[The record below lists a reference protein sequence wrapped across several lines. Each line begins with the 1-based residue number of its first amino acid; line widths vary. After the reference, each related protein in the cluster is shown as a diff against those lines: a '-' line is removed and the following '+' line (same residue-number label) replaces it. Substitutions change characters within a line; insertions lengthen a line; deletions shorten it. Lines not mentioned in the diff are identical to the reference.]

1 MPVFKSNKK
10 QNKAL
15 MSAFSENLVKNSN
28 FAKVSLDT
36 TKKIIPR
43 FTKSVD
49 YFIVFSMSIFLYKM
63 YLNY

>member
-10 QNKAL
+10 ENKAL
-15 MSAFSENLVKNSN
+15 MSEFSENLVKNSN

-43 FTKSVD
+43 FTKSLD
-49 YFIVFSMSIFLYKM
+49 YFIVFGMSILLYKM